1 MAITKQKITALASTS
16 CAAGS
21 SKATAIANTSG
32 ANTGSIDMTG
42 KYGGDLSYSLTNGS
56 SAPGVAPTL
65 TIQHSADNATW
76 YDYATVG
83 GDTTASSV
91 NSGTI
96 WLDQGLMYV
105 RGLVY
110 GNTTNAVTAQ
120 IDIAAITAV

>member
-1 MAITKQKITALASTS
+1 MAITKSKIAALASTS

-21 SKATAIANTSG
+21 TKASPG

-65 TIQHSADNATW
+65 TVQASADNATW

-105 RGLVY
+105 RALVY